1 MKNKTTITIL
11 GSTGSVGT
19 QALDVIRK
27 FPDRF
32 KVVGLSA
39 FNNTDLLREQ
49 IDEFK
54 PDYYF
59 CKEGTINIQ
68 RSLFDYIIDEEPQ
81 DKKSLGSL
89 YELAQVESDIVLLC
103 VGGISGL
110 LPAMATLKRGG
121 ILAIANKE
129 AIVAGGRHLKYAEKK
144 YGGKIIPVDSEHSA
158 IFNCIGGDYK
168 KVKNVILTCS
178 GGPFRDYDLARLKI
192 ITPDDALYHPNWKMG
207 KKITVDC
214 ATLFNKGLEI
224 IEAIHLFSVSEDHVK
239 VVQHNESIVHSLVEY
254 KDNSMKALLSVPD
267 MKMAIESAIFYPEM
281 GDAIIPEL
289 DLASLGKLTFKEPNH
304 ELFPCLDLAREAAK
318 SGEGA
323 CIAISAADEILVDSF
338 LNGKISF
345 TDIPKKLEKV
355 LTKFSSIKEVSFDEI
370 LSLDNDARKY
380 TYTLGV

>member
-1 MKNKTTITIL
+1 M
-11 GSTGSVGT
+11 
-19 QALDVIRK
+19 
-27 FPDRF
+27 
-32 KVVGLSA
+32 
-39 FNNTDLLREQ
+39 REQ
-49 IDEFK
+49 IEEFK

-68 RSLFDYIIDEEPQ
+68 RSLFDFFIDEEPQ

-103 VGGISGL
+103 VGGIAGL
-110 LPAMATLKRGG
+110 LPAMATLNRGG

-129 AIVAGGRHLKYAEKK
+129 AIVAGGRHLKFAEKK

-158 IFNCIGGDYK
+158 IFNCIGGDSK

-178 GGPFRDYDLARLKI
+178 GGPFRDYG
-192 ITPDDALYHPNWKMG
+192 ALYHPNWKMG

-224 IEAIHLFSVSEDHVK
+224 IEAMHLFSVYEDQVK
-239 VVQHNESIVHSLVEY
+239 VVQHNESIVHSLVEF

-267 MKMAIESAIFYPEM
+267 MKMAIESAIFYPDM
-281 GDAIIPEL
+281 GEAIIPEL

-355 LTKFSSIKEVSFDEI
+355 LTKFSSIKEVAFDEI

>member
-1 MKNKTTITIL
+1 MKTKTTITIL

-68 RSLFDYIIDEEPQ
+68 RSLFDFFIDEEPQ

-89 YELAQVESDIVLLC
+89 YELAQVESDIVILC
-103 VGGISGL
+103 VGGIAGL

-158 IFNCIGGDYK
+158 IFNCIGDNQK
-168 KVKNVILTCS
+168 NVKNVILTCS
-178 GGPFRDYDLARLKI
+178 GGPFRDYDLARLKK
-192 ITPDDALYHPNWKMG
+192 ITPEDALYHPNWKMG

-224 IEAIHLFSVSEDHVK
+224 IEAMHLFSVSENHVK
-239 VVQHNESIVHSLVEY
+239 VVQHNESIVHSLVEF

-267 MKMAIESAIFYPEM
+267 MKMAIESAIFYPEI

-318 SGEGA
+318 SGESA

-355 LTKFSSIKEVSFDEI
+355 LTKFSSIKEVAFDEI

>member
-1 MKNKTTITIL
+1 MKTKTTITIL

-68 RSLFDYIIDEEPQ
+68 RSLFDFFIDEEPQ

-89 YELAQVESDIVLLC
+89 YELAQVESDIVILC
-103 VGGISGL
+103 VGGIAGL

-158 IFNCIGGDYK
+158 IFNCIGDNQK
-168 KVKNVILTCS
+168 NVKNVILTCS
-178 GGPFRDYDLARLKI
+178 GGPFRDYDLARLKK

-207 KKITVDC
+207 KKITIDC

-224 IEAIHLFSVSEDHVK
+224 IEAMHLFSVSEDHVK
-239 VVQHNESIVHSLVEY
+239 VVQHNESIVHSLVEF

-267 MKMAIESAIFYPEM
+267 MKMAIASAIFYPEI

-355 LTKFSSIKEVSFDEI
+355 LTKFSSIKEVAFDEI

>member
-1 MKNKTTITIL
+1 MKNKTTVTIL
-11 GSTGSVGT
+11 GSTGSVGQ
-19 QALDVIRK
+19 QALEVIRK
-27 FPDRF
+27 FPDKF

-68 RSLFDYIIDEEPQ
+68 RSLFDFFIDEEPE
-81 DKKSLGSL
+81 DKKCLGSL
-89 YELAQVESDIVLLC
+89 EELAAVNSDIVILC
-103 VGGISGL
+103 VGGIAGL

-121 ILAIANKE
+121 VLAIANKE
-129 AIVAGGRHLKYAEKK
+129 AIVAGGRHLKAAEKK

-158 IFNCIGGDYK
+158 IFNCIGEDSK

-178 GGPFRDYDLARLKI
+178 GGPFRDYDIAKLKK
-192 ITPDDALYHPNWKMG
+192 ITPEDALNHPNWKMG

-214 ATLFNKGLEI
+214 ATLFNKGLEV
-224 IEAIHLFSVSEDHVK
+224 IEAMHLFSLREENIK
-239 VVQHNESIVHSLVEY
+239 VVQHNESIVHSLVEF

-267 MKMAIESAIFYPEM
+267 MKMAIESALFYPEM
-281 GDAIIPEL
+281 GDALIPEL
-289 DLASLGKLTFKEPNH
+289 DLAKIGKLSFKEPNH
-304 ELFPCLDLAREAAK
+304 ELFPCLSIAREAAK

-323 CIAISAADEILVDSF
+323 CIAISAADEIIVDSF
-338 LNGKISF
+338 LKGKISF
-345 TDIPKKLEKV
+345 TDIPTKLEKV
-355 LTKFSSIKEVSFDEI
+355 LYKFESIKEVSFDEI

>member
-1 MKNKTTITIL
+1 MKTKTTITIL

-49 IDEFK
+49 IEEFK

-68 RSLFDYIIDEEPQ
+68 RSLFDFFIDEEPQ

-103 VGGISGL
+103 VGGIAGL

-129 AIVAGGRHLKYAEKK
+129 AIVAGGRHLKFAEKK

-158 IFNCIGGDYK
+158 IFNCIGDNQK
-168 KVKNVILTCS
+168 NVKNVILTCS
-178 GGPFRDYDLARLKI
+178 GGPFRDYDLARLI
-192 ITPDDALYHPNWKMG
+192 CCYN
-207 KKITVDC
+207 
-214 ATLFNKGLEI
+214 
-224 IEAIHLFSVSEDHVK
+224 
-239 VVQHNESIVHSLVEY
+239 
-254 KDNSMKALLSVPD
+254 
-267 MKMAIESAIFYPEM
+267 
-281 GDAIIPEL
+281 
-289 DLASLGKLTFKEPNH
+289 
-304 ELFPCLDLAREAAK
+304 
-318 SGEGA
+318 
-323 CIAISAADEILVDSF
+323 
-338 LNGKISF
+338 
-345 TDIPKKLEKV
+345 
-355 LTKFSSIKEVSFDEI
+355 
-370 LSLDNDARKY
+370 
-380 TYTLGV
+380 